1 MAVVD
6 PSVVAADAGLVYLPG
21 DRPGI
26 TRRRHGRG
34 VVYAGPRGGRIDAS
48 TRGWI
53 ESLAIPPAWGDVW
66 ISPDRDA
73 HLLAHGVDAA
83 GRTQYRYHPEF
94 RRAADATKFARMSK
108 IADRLPRLRAATRI
122 ALESDDER
130 DRVIGLVTHLIDTT
144 LIRVGT
150 ERYADDNDSY
160 GACTLLQRHVRVEGA
175 TVTFDFRAKGGVRRR
190 FTLCD
195 KILAAE
201 LSARGRQRPS
211 SPILVTST
219 GWTPTGTDLADFL
232 SSATGIDMTAKDLRT
247 WGATSTM
254 VGALC
259 APAPA
264 GDPLLAAYDV
274 VAARLGNTR
283 TVTRASYVAPG
294 VVDAWESGELGQL
307 WSTSRASA
315 RFSRAERTAGK
326 ALRLRS
332 CDG

>member
-1 MAVVD
+1 
-6 PSVVAADAGLVYLPG
+6 
-21 DRPGI
+21 
-26 TRRRHGRG
+26 
-34 VVYAGPRGGRIDAS
+34 
-48 TRGWI
+48 
-53 ESLAIPPAWGDVW
+53 VW

-122 ALESDDER
+122 ALGSDDER
-130 DRVIGLVTHLIDTT
+130 ERIIALVTHLIDRT

-150 ERYADDNDSY
+150 ERYADENDSY
-160 GACTLLQRHVRVEGA
+160 GACTLLQRHIHIDAG
-175 TVTFDFRAKGGVRRR
+175 TVAFDFRSKGGVRRR
-190 FTLCD
+190 FSVCD
-195 KILAAE
+195 QVLAAE
-201 LSARGRQRPS
+201 LSARRRPRPS

-219 GWTPTGTDLADFL
+219 GWTPSGTDLADFL
-232 SSATGIDMTAKDLRT
+232 TSASGIDMTAKDLRT

-259 APAPA
+259 APAAPS

-283 TVTRASYVAPG
+283 TVARASYVAPG

-315 RFSRAERTAGK
+315 RFSRAERTAAK
-326 ALRLRS
+326 ALLMLS
-332 CDG
+332 PSG